1 MARCGQG
8 KQEETAQLLYA
19 VEGVEVWI
27 DAHPQGAELSTKCV
41 TDTWGAAAPLFL
53 YKENKDRNPCKYK
66 PKCLS
71 LCRKC
76 LSVKLLGGRMAKK
89 RITTTKTVQ

>member
-1 MARCGQG
+1 MARFGQG

-41 TDTWGAAAPLFL
+41 TDTWGAAAPLFFVIKKIKTEIL
-53 YKENKDRNPCKYK
+53 ANINRNVYLCAENVYQSNY
-66 PKCLS
+66 
-71 LCRKC
+71 
-76 LSVKLLGGRMAKK
+76 
-89 RITTTKTVQ
+89 